1 MDRKHIL
8 DLVADMSLEEKAM
21 QMTQL
26 SPDLLYQLT
35 PISRALCGCGSSAT
49 RRFGKLGRCWDRW
62 ERRF

>member
-35 PISRALCGCGSSAT
+35 PT
-49 RRFGKLGRCWDRW
+49 DRKSVV
-62 ERRF
+62 

>member
-35 PISRALCGCGSSAT
+35 PTNLTGPLRVWKFSDEALWKTGSWQT
-49 RRFGKLGRCWDRW
+49 TT
-62 ERRF
+62 